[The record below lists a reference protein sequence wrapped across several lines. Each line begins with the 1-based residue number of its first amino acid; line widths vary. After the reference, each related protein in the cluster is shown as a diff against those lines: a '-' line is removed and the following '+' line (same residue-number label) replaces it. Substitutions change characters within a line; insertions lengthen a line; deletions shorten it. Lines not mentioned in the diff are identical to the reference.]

1 MNAQAINLIVFLIMS
16 QGCSERV
23 DPFTG
28 TRPPWSAMRSDDYG
42 YSRMTVYN
50 GTHLYLEQ
58 VSDDKVSDLY
68 RN

>member
-1 MNAQAINLIVFLIMS
+1 MNVKGIQADDLFYSLFFSS
-16 QGCSERV
+16 QGCQERV

-58 VSDDKVSDLY
+58 VSDDKV